1 MKKFA
6 SLLLVLSL
14 SLCLA
19 SCGGNSGTAS
29 GTPSSSQPAS
39 SEPTSSMADASAQD
53 IGAKLFQD
61 ITYDDDLQAV
71 EEDTAGRIEFVAA
84 YYGIEEALL
93 SDAVLYT
100 GSGATPEE
108 ICVMKASSEDN
119 VTAVKEAAE
128 HRLQLQKEDFV
139 DYAPAEMPKLESAV
153 IYQKGLFVV
162 YSVSGDSSK
171 AEEIIQ
177 GFLG

>member
-19 SCGGNSGTAS
+19 SCGGNSGTTS
-29 GTPSSSQPAS
+29 GTPASSQPAS
-39 SEPTSSMADASAQD
+39 SGPTSTVADASAED
-53 IGAKLFQD
+53 IGAKLFRD

-84 YYGIEEALL
+84 YYGIDESLL
-93 SDAVLYT
+93 VDAVLYT

-108 ICVMKASSEDN
+108 ICVMKASSEGK
-119 VTAVKEAAE
+119 VSAVKEAAE
-128 HRLQLQKEDFV
+128 RRLKLQKEDFV

-153 IYQKGLFVV
+153 IYEKDLFVV
-162 YSVSGDSSK
+162 YSVSGDSAK
-171 AEEIIQ
+171 AQEILKNT
-177 GFLG
+177 LG